1 MIIYQQNSCLIEL
14 EIKSIDEQ
22 EFNLEDW
29 TPEIKIV
36 DKANKEI
43 LAKVGEKKNSNKI
56 LIDLTTNDL
65 DIAVADYK
73 IEIRIRKDVYAHTLF
88 SDSLII
94 KKSLF
99 SSK

>member
-14 EIKSIDEQ
+14 EIKSIDGQ
-22 EFNLEDW
+22 EFNLESW
-29 TPEIKIV
+29 TPEVKIV

-43 LAKVGEKKNSNKI
+43 LAKAGEKKNSNKI
-56 LIDLTTNDL
+56 LIDLTMNDL
-65 DIAVADYK
+65 DIPVDDYK
-73 IEIRIRKDVYAHTLF
+73 IEIRIKKDVYAHTLF